1 MSAITAVPAPGES
14 SSAAATTAAADRGAF
29 LDGVRAMLPML
40 LGVAPFGLVIGVTVA
55 ELGLP
60 HLAGWSLGW
69 LVYAGS
75 AQLAAV
81 GLLAGSASGLVV
93 VASVAVINLRLALYS
108 AAMAPHWRGTSTAW
122 RLVAAYLLVD
132 PSFAIGTRS
141 YDGSRSRRQAHLHYL
156 GAALVLWLGWL
167 IVIGIGVTA
176 GATLPPGLRL
186 ESIGPL
192 YLVTLVVMSTR
203 TAAARV
209 GVAVA
214 VGSAVA
220 GSLLPLHLGLA
231 VAMAAGL
238 LAGSLVLRRTS

>member
-141 YDGSRSRRQAHLHYL
+141 YDGSRSR
-156 GAALVLWLGWL
+156 
-167 IVIGIGVTA
+167 
-176 GATLPPGLRL
+176 
-186 ESIGPL
+186 
-192 YLVTLVVMSTR
+192 
-203 TAAARV
+203 
-209 GVAVA
+209 
-214 VGSAVA
+214 
-220 GSLLPLHLGLA
+220 
-231 VAMAAGL
+231 
-238 LAGSLVLRRTS
+238 